1 MIAWSATVAAL
12 AWLTFIV
19 WYTIRARWWKNSY
32 GRNAVEVSALIFI
45 VLARIAIV
53 SHYPNLKQSDIVG
66 TIVYSAAALFA
77 VHRISLMERAQR
89 ETDRIDR
96 DERGTE

>member
-1 MIAWSATVAAL
+1 MIAWSATAAAL

-32 GRNAVEVSALIFI
+32 GRNAVEVSAIIFI
-45 VLARIAIV
+45 VLARIALV
-53 SHYPNLKQSDIVG
+53 SHFPWMKQNDIVG
-66 TIVYSAAALFA
+66 TIVYFAAMLFA
-77 VHRISLMERAQR
+77 IHRIALLEQAQR
-89 ETDRIDR
+89 ESDRIDR

>member
-1 MIAWSATVAAL
+1 MIAWSATAAAL

-32 GRNAVEVSALIFI
+32 GRNAVEVSAIIFI
-45 VLARIAIV
+45 VLARIALV
-53 SHYPNLKQSDIVG
+53 SHFPEMKQNDIVG
-66 TIVYSAAALFA
+66 TVVYFAAMLFA
-77 VHRISLMERAQR
+77 IHRIALLEQAQR
-89 ETDRIDR
+89 ESDRIDR